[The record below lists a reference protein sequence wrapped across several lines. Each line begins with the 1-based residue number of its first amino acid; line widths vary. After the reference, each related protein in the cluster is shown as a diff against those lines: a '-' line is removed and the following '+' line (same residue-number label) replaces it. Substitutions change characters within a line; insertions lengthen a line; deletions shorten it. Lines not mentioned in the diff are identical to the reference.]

1 MARQQENG
9 FTLIELMI
17 VVAIIAILAAIAIP
31 QYQTYV
37 IRSQV
42 TRAMDEASSA
52 RTLVEDCASSGKVQL
67 GTNGGQ
73 CDVSTLGMSD
83 ILDSTGDTMG
93 LSLPAGFGV
102 PHVQLPQDA
111 TGQGSIVATLGNH
124 VSSKVKGG
132 KVTWTRSSS
141 GSWTCTV
148 DSTIGVKFAPAGC
161 PLGT

>member
-1 MARQQENG
+1 MKPNIKG

-42 TRAMDEASSA
+42 TRAMHEAADA
-52 RTLVEDCASSGKVQL
+52 RVLVEDCASTGKVQL

-73 CDVSTLGMSD
+73 CDVSTLGASD
-83 ILDSTGDTMG
+83 ILTGGAEMG
-93 LSLPAGFGV
+93 LTPPTGTGV
-102 PHVQLPQDA
+102 PHVQLPQNA
-111 TGQGSIVATLGNH
+111 TGTGSIKATLGNH
-124 VSSKVKGG
+124 VSPKIAGG
-132 KVTWTRSSS
+132 YVLWTRSVD

-148 DSTIGVKFAPAGC
+148 DSQIGVKYAPAGC
-161 PLGT
+161 PVGS